1 MAGLNE
7 MKQLMRDALKEMEWK
22 YDCEDHEDYSMYRAG
37 VTLDEGLKISKIAI
51 NIEVHEDSIRII
63 SMSDIRA
70 DKKNIS
76 KVAEYICRVNWGLLV
91 GNFEFNYDTGNIRYK
106 VFLNASDNELN
117 KKEIIFA
124 IYIAS
129 EMWNKYG
136 NGLVDLLGSEKE
148 AKEIVGAVEKIH

>member
-1 MAGLNE
+1 M
-7 MKQLMRDALKEMEWK
+7 
-22 YDCEDHEDYSMYRAG
+22 
-37 VTLDEGLKISKIAI
+37 
-51 NIEVHEDSIRII
+51 
-63 SMSDIRA
+63 
-70 DKKNIS
+70 
-76 KVAEYICRVNWGLLV
+76 LV